1 MMHRRAAVYTILA
14 AVGLDL
20 VGAIW
25 FAAVEQISVPTG
37 IYWSVT
43 TATTVGYGDVTP
55 HTHVGRFISVLVML
69 TVIPLFAATFSLL
82 TTSLTTLHVRTL
94 HAEAMA
100 HIRHIK
106 EHLGVEPELPTHLSA
121 TLRAASDGGRVR
133 RSAGERSSTRS
144 EQPR

>member
-1 MMHRRAAVYTILA
+1 MTRRASIYTILA
-14 AVGLDL
+14 AVAFDL
-20 VGAIW
+20 IGAVW
-25 FAAVEQISVPTG
+25 FAATEHISVPTG

-55 HTHVGRFISVLVML
+55 HTHLGRLIAVLVML

-82 TTSLTTLHVRTL
+82 TTSMTTLHVTKL

-106 EHLGVEPELPTHLSA
+106 EHLGVDAKLPEHL
-121 TLRAASDGGRVR
+121 V
-133 RSAGERSSTRS
+133 
-144 EQPR
+144 PRKR